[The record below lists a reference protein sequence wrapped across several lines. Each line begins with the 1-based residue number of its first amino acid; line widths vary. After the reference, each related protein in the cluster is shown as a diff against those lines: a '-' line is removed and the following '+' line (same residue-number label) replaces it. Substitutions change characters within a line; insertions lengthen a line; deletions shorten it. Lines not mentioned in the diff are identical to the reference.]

1 MDSMDVSRTLCRL
14 HGGLCECLQVTV
26 FLMLSMPECFVHQSL
41 FRNDLSTVMTTI
53 GYGNVTPSTEGGRA
67 LVYTV
72 GFFSIIIFAGILS
85 TAGYV
90 ITTILDDLVS
100 RAKFTRWLKIPLV
113 QMLIWGTL
121 FYSFLGLIAQTTIW
135 WKRERVDIDL
145 SFRDAY
151 WFSFVSATTV
161 GFGDFFLEHEAI
173 SGSDVVMFA
182 SLILIAFALLSSFL
196 NKLAELISS
205 LAKKGAQKDNDGSE
219 VATFE
224 DILRETPICGCG
236 AN

>member
-1 MDSMDVSRTLCRL
+1 
-14 HGGLCECLQVTV
+14 
-26 FLMLSMPECFVHQSL
+26 
-41 FRNDLSTVMTTI
+41 MTTI

-72 GFFSIIIFAGILS
+72 GFISIIIFAGILS

-90 ITTILDDLVS
+90 ITTIVDDMVS
-100 RAKFTRWLKIPLV
+100 RARFTKWLKIPLV

-121 FYSFLGLIAQTTIW
+121 FYSFLGLIAQTAIW

-145 SFRDAY
+145 SFKDAY
-151 WFSFVSATTV
+151 WFSFVSATTL

-196 NKLAELISS
+196 NKLGELIKS
-205 LAKKGAQKDNDGSE
+205 LAKKGSEDEDGE
-219 VATFE
+219 GCKGVTFE
-224 DILRETPICGCG
+224 DILKETPICGCG
-236 AN
+236 SNSK